1 MEAAKIELKRDQPEL
16 MDHTNEPPSKR
27 QYTGSGPRAELRFLI
42 PSKMAGVII
51 GKGGAN
57 IKRLREEFSAKVSVP
72 DSNGPERVL
81 TLDGELPIV
90 EALLSDLF
98 RSMADEASTGRG
110 ERDGIG
116 SQQGAVT
123 ANGDIDMRLLV
134 HQSQAGCVI
143 GKGGSKIKELREE
156 SKLRALKVYSVAC
169 PASSDRVVQMIG
181 GPADLLKSVRM
192 VTELLES
199 APPKGQIANYDARNF
214 DEFGAEQYGG
224 WPGPSNSRWGPA
236 RQDHAAGLPPGPPGY
251 PPSAAAAAAAAAAV
265 HMRGGAP
272 PPPPSQPRGVGPPV
286 GAPMAAPGGAGG
298 LPYGAPR
305 APRVP
310 AGPEITQQVSIP
322 DSLTGSIM
330 GRGGQRIKQIRM
342 ESGADIKIDRGEPG
356 QDRIITI
363 RGTQE
368 QIQNAQYLLQMCVK
382 KYSGQY

>member
-1 MEAAKIELKRDQPEL
+1 MEAVKFAELKREQPDP

-27 QYTGSGPRAELRFLI
+27 QYAGSGARNEMRFLI

-81 TLDGELPIV
+81 CLEGEQPMLESLLADVLNTMVV
-90 EALLSDLF
+90 EGNS
-98 RSMADEASTGRG
+98 GRG
-110 ERDGIG
+110 DRDGLG
-116 SQQGAVT
+116 TQQGAVT
-123 ANGDIDMRLLV
+123 NTGDVDLRLLV
-134 HQSQAGCVI
+134 HQSQAGCII

-169 PASSDRVVQMIG
+169 PVSTDRMIG
-181 GPADLLKSVRM
+181 APAELLGAVRM
-192 VTELLES
+192 VSELLES
-199 APPKGQIANYDARNF
+199 APPKGQIAGYDARNF

-224 WPGPSNSRWGPA
+224 WPGRWGVG
-236 RQDHAAGLPPGPPGY
+236 RQDHSVAASAVGMPPGPPGY
-251 PPSAAAAAAAAAAV
+251 PPGGALAAAAAAA
-265 HMRGGAP
+265 HMRGGVAP
-272 PPPPSQPRGVGPPV
+272 PPPQARGLGPPV
-286 GAPMAAPGGAGG
+286 GVPMAAGGAAGG
-298 LPYGAPR
+298 MPYGAPR

-310 AGPEITQQVSIP
+310 AGPEVTQQVSIP

-342 ESGADIKIDRGEPG
+342 ESGADIKIDRGDPG

>member
-1 MEAAKIELKRDQPEL
+1 METAKFGELKREQPDP
-16 MDHTNEPPSKR
+16 MDTTNEPPSKR
-27 QYTGSGPRAELRFLI
+27 QYTGSGPRFELRFLI

-51 GKGGAN
+51 GKGGGN

-81 TLDGELPIV
+81 SLEGEPQML
-90 EALLSDLF
+90 ESLLSDVLHAMVDD
-98 RSMADEASTGRG
+98 SNSGRG
-110 ERDGIG
+110 DRDGIG

-123 ANGDIDMRLLV
+123 ANGDVDLRLLV

-181 GPADLLKSVRM
+181 SPADLLGALRTI
-192 VTELLES
+192 TELLETS
-199 APPKGQIANYDARNF
+199 QPKGQIAGYDARNY
-214 DEFGAEQYGG
+214 DEFGVEQYGG
-224 WPGPSNSRWGPA
+224 WPGSGAGRWGGGRP
-236 RQDHAAGLPPGPPGY
+236 DHAGSGMGMPGGPPGY
-251 PPSAAAAAAAAAAV
+251 PQSAAAVAAAAAAAA

-272 PPPPSQPRGVGPPV
+272 PPPQARGLGPQVGV
-286 GAPMAAPGGAGG
+286 PMGAGG
-298 LPYGAPR
+298 GMPYGAPR
-305 APRVP
+305 APRV
-310 AGPEITQQVSIP
+310 ATGPEVTQQVSIP

-342 ESGADIKIDRGEPG
+342 ESGADIKIDRGDPG